1 MRFQS
6 KDIVNYMMH
15 KLRLQTS
22 AFQGEVNWQQMRQT
36 LPELIPK
43 GMENKM
49 NFFLRAIAPI
59 DMSAADYEN
68 YEFSKDDIKALC
80 RSALHIM
87 FR

>member
-1 MRFQS
+1 
-6 KDIVNYMMH
+6 
-15 KLRLQTS
+15 
-22 AFQGEVNWQQMRQT
+22 
-36 LPELIPK
+36 
-43 GMENKM
+43 MENKM

-87 FR
+87 FK